1 MLIESLICIL
11 CWVFEETN
19 SLLKFKSLLLS
30 VKILKKMLCFLF
42 QQSIGDIRMESSRT
56 TIGGNLLV
64 EKSLYSK
71 KVSSYNGSL
80 QFLSGEAMKM
90 ASGKSAFILGKLCE
104 NPGGH
109 NLASPR
115 FRQPCI

>member
-1 MLIESLICIL
+1 
-11 CWVFEETN
+11 
-19 SLLKFKSLLLS
+19 
-30 VKILKKMLCFLF
+30 
-42 QQSIGDIRMESSRT
+42 MESSRT
-56 TIGGNLLV
+56 TIGGNLLL

-104 NPGGH
+104 NK
-109 NLASPR
+109 NKMQTQTFKFFVASNWTKTKYYLHATTN
-115 FRQPCI
+115 I